1 MMMSKMFTQ
10 MLNNKNVRILG
21 IDPGYDRLGIAIIDK
36 KNNKDFL
43 VFSSCI
49 ETDKKLPHY
58 KRLYSIFSS
67 LNSIIEE
74 YKPDEASIETL
85 FFSSN
90 RKTAM
95 CVAEARG
102 VLLSL
107 CAQNNIKTI
116 EYSPS
121 AIKIAVTGHGKS
133 DKKQIISIIP
143 KLIKIDR
150 EIKYDDEYDAI
161 AIAITHSASRRQN
174 L

>member
-1 MMMSKMFTQ
+1 MFTQ
-10 MLNNKNVRILG
+10 MLNNKNVRIIG

-36 KNNKDFL
+36 KNNKDVL

-58 KRLYSIFSS
+58 KRLFSIYSS
-67 LNSIIEE
+67 LNSIIKKH
-74 YKPDEASIETL
+74 KPDEASIETL
-85 FFSSN
+85 FFSN
-90 RKTAM
+90 NQKTALL
-95 CVAEARG
+95 VSEARG

-107 CAQNNIKTI
+107 CAEHNIQTT
-116 EYSPS
+116 EYTPAS
-121 AIKIAVTGHGKS
+121 IKIAVTGHGKS

-143 KLIKIDR
+143 KLIKIER

-174 L
+174 P